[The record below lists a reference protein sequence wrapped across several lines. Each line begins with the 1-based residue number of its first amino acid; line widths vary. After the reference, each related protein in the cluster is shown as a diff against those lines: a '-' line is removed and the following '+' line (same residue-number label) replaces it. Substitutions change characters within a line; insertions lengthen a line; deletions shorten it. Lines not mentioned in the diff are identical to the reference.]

1 MQPLA
6 PAGGPSTPPA
16 PVSLGI
22 SRRTKSTRAC
32 DKCRALRKRCDGAKP
47 CTSCVG
53 LGVQCKYSEVD
64 GRRKEDF
71 RARIEALEKRNQY
84 LEEQIEHL
92 KCNQGAG
99 QDTLKRKRSVR
110 EPSPAEPE
118 AERRSQSSTG
128 LSSTTLAASAQPDE
142 HAGDQADHGL
152 EHMFFAATANHPL
165 LGSLNPLSGSSDRN
179 MRDQLPEEQL
189 TRYALDAFF
198 QCAATV
204 FYVTTEDSATQL
216 LRKVY
221 HTDDASIL
229 DICELSAL
237 AAIGSYYTINKVND
251 AARATFFF
259 LATTNLNEAVQAY
272 DIQGLRIFI
281 CLCMSCIMDKSL
293 SARLLVMSG
302 LNLARARTEAEAERS
317 ESSGKDVLE
326 YRRTLQTVL
335 FFEGWLSWSLGYR
348 NCLKESEL
356 NLVRENIPQSKDS
369 SDLKAFTTCL
379 IQYHMTKLALI
390 GSEIQNEIVS
400 SPLDYWSHANP
411 LSVKL
416 DLWYQEL
423 PPELHLAALTALG
436 EEMTVTELQ
445 RRGTYMMHLLYIDS
459 RLQLCCQL
467 LNAAQMTSR
476 ARSEDSGSDP
486 FFLETLCRQVPEPFF
501 DMHTGFAIQLAK
513 MLCLVFENQAIM
525 TRCWVVMR
533 SAFDTCIVLLLGVC
547 HKYFTASAAWDLSEI
562 LSNVDT
568 CFQVLCFCASHDVA
582 ARRLRDLIGPVHAQ
596 LRAMSSGSSSMEPGA
611 SGAVSDLQGREQQP
625 KPQQDRQ
632 GRGHGRDQREEER
645 DGNKMT
651 IGYLLDGKASETLT
665 LVGMTHHLLKF
676 MPPPKWDIWI

>member
-1 MQPLA
+1 
-6 PAGGPSTPPA
+6 
-16 PVSLGI
+16 
-22 SRRTKSTRAC
+22 
-32 DKCRALRKRCDGAKP
+32 LRKRCDGAKP
-47 CTSCVG
+47 CSSCTS
-53 LGVQCKYSEVD
+53 LRVQCEYSKVD
-64 GRRKEDF
+64 GRSKEEF
-71 RARIEALEKRNQY
+71 KARIGALEKRNQY

-99 QDTLKRKRSVR
+99 QNDTLKRKRPLR
-110 EPSPAEPE
+110 EEPSPADVQEP
-118 AERRSQSSTG
+118 RLRS
-128 LSSTTLAASAQPDE
+128 AFASASAAGQQPDKQ
-142 HAGDQADHGL
+142 ADKVDQVDDHGL

-165 LGSLNPLSGSSDRN
+165 LNSLNPLSSSSDRK
-179 MRDQLPEEQL
+179 MRDQLPDENL

-198 QCAATV
+198 QCAATL
-204 FYVTTEDSATQL
+204 FYVTTEDNATRL
-216 LRKVY
+216 LDKVY

-237 AAIGSYYTINKVND
+237 AAIGSYYIIDKVDD
-251 AARATFFF
+251 AARARYFF

-302 LNLARARTEAEAERS
+302 LNLARARTEAETKRS
-317 ESSGKDVLE
+317 DSNRQDVLE

-356 NLVRENIPQSKDS
+356 NLVRENIPQRTDF
-369 SDLKAFTTCL
+369 SDFKAFTTCL

-390 GSEIQNEIVS
+390 GSEIQNEIIS
-400 SPLDYWSHANP
+400 SPQDYWSHADP

-423 PPELHLAALTALG
+423 PPELHLAALSRL
-436 EEMTVTELQ
+436 EEEKTVTELQ
-445 RRGTYMMHLLYIDS
+445 KRGTYMMHLLYIDS

-467 LNAAQMTSR
+467 LNAAQMTWR
-476 ARSEDSGSDP
+476 SDP
-486 FFLETLCRQVPEPFF
+486 DPLFLQTLCRQVPEAFF
-501 DMHTGFAIQLAK
+501 DIHTGFAIQLAK
-513 MLCLVFENQAIM
+513 ILRLMFTNQAIM

-547 HKYFTASAAWDLSEI
+547 RKYFTASGTWDLSEI
-562 LSNVDT
+562 LSHVDT

-582 ARRLRDLIGPVHAQ
+582 AKRLRDLICPVHAQ
-596 LRAMSSGSSSMEPGA
+596 LRRMSSRA
-611 SGAVSDLQGREQQP
+611 SGRTGDVSGDILRIMEQQE
-625 KPQQDRQ
+625 QQQQEQDQ
-632 GRGHGRDQREEER
+632 EQDQRLEET
-645 DGNKMT
+645 DGNKMM
-651 IGYLLDGKASETLT
+651 IGYLLDGKASEALT
-665 LVGMTHHLLKF
+665 LVGMTHNLLKY
-676 MPPPKWDIWI
+676 MPPHKWDIWI